1 MANFFDKNKTYVFW
15 GAIGV
20 LSFVFAFF
28 LFSAFGIYIFGMKDN
43 FFVCGAA
50 RVFPYPVARV
60 NRDFVLTTEYQKDVD
75 VLVSFYKFEAEEGGL
90 PVPGRE
96 EIGSS
101 VLSRLIRNK
110 IMEKMARDFDIKITN
125 DELNTRFLEMTA
137 KMGSPEEV
145 EEILDKM
152 YGWSERE
159 FRKNIVRNILL
170 QEKIK
175 EKLAVG
181 EDLDKKIEEE
191 LEKATIKIYIK

>member
-1 MANFFDKNKTYVFW
+1 
-15 GAIGV
+15 
-20 LSFVFAFF
+20 
-28 LFSAFGIYIFGMKDN
+28 
-43 FFVCGAA
+43 
-50 RVFPYPVARV
+50 
-60 NRDFVLTTEYQKDVD
+60 
-75 VLVSFYKFEAEEGGL
+75 
-90 PVPGRE
+90 
-96 EIGSS
+96 
-101 VLSRLIRNK
+101 
-110 IMEKMARDFDIKITN
+110 MEKMARDFDIKITN